1 MPKAKIDRDLLRTVK
16 PQDKP
21 FEICDEQLLGLIL
34 RVSPSGRMMYV
45 VQYGRGKR
53 VNIGRADVMTPTDA
67 RAKALGILADV
78 AKGIDPAADKHHE
91 KTPTLRA
98 YLDGD
103 YGTWAES
110 HYSDGDATVK
120 RLKVNFAD
128 LLNVKLDAITPWHI
142 EKWRTKSLKAGTP
155 ASTLNRQ
162 LNPLKAMFNRAV
174 EFGVLKVNPIAGAAK
189 LKKVDSAPIVRYLS
203 DDEDARLMAALD
215 AREARLRR
223 QRRSAN
229 KWRAQRA
236 YELLPSLRT
245 GFADHLKPMVI
256 VSLNTGV
263 RRGELFNLKW
273 ADINLDSAMLTVMG
287 EGAKSGETRHIP
299 LNDDA
304 LHALETWGRGE
315 PTEYVFPGE
324 NGTRMTSVRSSWEK
338 VLGVANVDHF
348 RWHDMRHTFASRLV
362 IAGVD
367 LNTVRELLGHADM
380 KMTIRYAHLA
390 PHVKADAVS
399 RIRKGARRARVVQL
413 HR

>member
-1 MPKAKIDRDLLRTVK
+1 MSKAKLSRDYIRKLEPAEKTFQVW
-16 PQDKP
+16 DS
-21 FEICDEQLLGLIL
+21 DVAGLAL
-34 RVSPSGRMMYV
+34 RVHPTGRMTWCVIYA
-45 VQYGRGKR
+45 RGKR
-53 VNIGRADVMTPTDA
+53 LTIGRADVMTPTDA
-67 RAKALGILADV
+67 RTMAIRILADF
-78 AKGIDPAADKHHE
+78 AKGIDPTADKRHE

-103 YGTWAES
+103 YGKWAET

-128 LLNVKLDAITPWHI
+128 LLGVRLDEITPWQI
-142 EKWRTKSLKAGTP
+142 EKWGTRSTKAGVS

-162 LNPLKAMFNRAV
+162 LNPLKALLNRAV
-174 EFGVLKVNPIAGAAK
+174 EFGVLKNNPLAGAAK
-189 LKKVDSAPIVRYLS
+189 LRRVDAAPIVRYLS
-203 DDEDARLMAALD
+203 EDEDRHLTSALS

-229 KWRAQRA
+229 KWRTERG
-236 YELLPSLRT
+236 YKRLPSLRT
-245 GFADHLKPMVI
+245 GYADHLKPMVI
-256 VSLNTGV
+256 VSLNTGI

-273 ADINLDSAMLTVMG
+273 PDIDIKGAMLTVMG
-287 EGAKSGETRHIP
+287 EGAKSGNTRHVP

-304 LHALETWGRGE
+304 LHALRTWQAQSGS
-315 PTEYVFPGE
+315 EYVFPGE
-324 NGTRMTSVRSSWEK
+324 SGGRITSVRSSWEK
-338 VLGVANVDHF
+338 VLDDAGVHDF

-367 LNTVRELLGHADM
+367 LNTVRELMGHADM

-399 RIRKGARRARVVQL
+399 RIARGVRGRKTA
-413 HR
+413 